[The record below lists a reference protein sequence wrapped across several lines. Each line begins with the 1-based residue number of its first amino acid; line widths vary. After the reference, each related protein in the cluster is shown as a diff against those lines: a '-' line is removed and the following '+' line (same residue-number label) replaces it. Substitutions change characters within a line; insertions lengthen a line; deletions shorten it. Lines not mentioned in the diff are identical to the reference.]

1 MNAGEV
7 ALEADLVDDL
17 LHLAADA
24 RHLRQ
29 AELVDLVGGQVGGC
43 EPADASLIPRLAAR
57 EIADTHGVA
66 GSGQVLLA
74 EEIVEAPV
82 RRHDHLS

>member
-1 MNAGEV
+1 MNAGRSPLKPTLSITFCISPRIR
-7 ALEADLVDDL
+7 ATS
-17 LHLAADA
+17 
-24 RHLRQ
+24 RQ
-29 AELVDLVGGQVGGC
+29 PELVDLVGGQVGGC

-82 RRHDHLS
+82 RRHDHPS